1 MYTSTYINKDK
12 KSKPAFQNPDDLV
25 SNYTTLYG
33 AINNYLDK
41 GGLWLWQWQIFHK
54 RQTTV
59 TMN

>member
-41 GGLWLWQWQIFHK
+41 GGL
-54 RQTTV
+54 
-59 TMN
+59 